1 MSATYASSEAKAQ
14 AKPGRLCT
22 LAEAREFMRG
32 VPLYPGKDLWAAVSD
47 RDWVQVGNECHPPG
61 TSHVQDLGE
70 YPEHFD
76 EGSEACTE
84 VLLWLPV
91 EVNSDVAPEMIQPQ
105 MVQPMAYAQ
114 PYAQQPGMMPMQQPG
129 MMPMQQPGMMPY
141 AQQPGMVPMQQPGM
155 MPMQQPGMM
164 PMQQPGMV
172 PYAQQPGMMPMQQ
185 PGMMQP
191 QMMMPM
197 GSMMTMAPGQNVTVI
212 HQVTTVQGAYA
223 PLPTNGVSKG
233 DAMARPEGETEGEA
247 MRVFT
252 GKNGGQ
258 LQVSAS
264 AEVHVDESADLSIA
278 EGAVLVLQADAE
290 LYLEGEAELSVEEV
304 SVLMRHAGGRASRLL
319 CLRAWHPRGHAHAHA
334 LDWMH
339 MHMASERPA
348 WARARAWG
356 RRARSLPPT
365 CFPSP
370 PPSPG
375 LDAAA

>member
-114 PYAQQPGMMPMQQPG
+114 PYA
-129 MMPMQQPGMMPY
+129 
-141 AQQPGMVPMQQPGM
+141 
-155 MPMQQPGMM
+155 QQPGMM